1 MDRTPGASP
10 SAGEWRPG
18 PDLPVLARRCES
30 ARTLEALP
38 PKGTYRR
45 LLRSLKPYR
54 ATAAAA
60 AVASAIAAA
69 AAGLYAYLIGPL
81 LKAVLT
87 QGPVELGGVA
97 VERKDL
103 VVVFPLA
110 IVAVAALKAVAQW
123 LQGGWMQSAAPRGM
137 ADLRRDLH
145 AHLLELPPRFYEER
159 HSGELLSRLT
169 ADVAQVEVAVT
180 QALGSYVKD
189 GLQVLAL
196 LAVCLLKDVRLF
208 LLTFLVMPAA
218 VVPVS
223 RFARSLKKVA
233 TRAQASLGGLS
244 ELAAEQL
251 HNLPVVQGYGGETRA
266 VARFDAEQAAYLST
280 MRRSLFI
287 RAAFTPTVEVLGIV
301 GVALAIGVGARAVA
315 AEPALAEN
323 LLSFLAAALLMYQP
337 LKAISGTYSMVAQG
351 LGAAAR
357 LFELEDAPRPLDE
370 GESAPV
376 LAPGSALSFDGATV
390 SYDGVR
396 DALRGLTLEV
406 EAGRTVAL
414 VGASG
419 SGKSTVFATLLGFVQ
434 PGKGGVVWAG
444 RDAAGLSR
452 RSLRER
458 MAWVPQEP
466 ILFTGTVRQNL
477 AFGRGEA
484 SEAALWDALRRAHAD
499 GFVRALPRGLDEAVG
514 ERGALLSGGQRQRI
528 AIARAFLRDP
538 SLLLLD
544 EPTSALDAAS
554 EREVQAGL
562 AELQKGRT
570 TLVIAHRLSTV
581 RHADLIY
588 VLEAGQVV
596 ERGTHDELAAR
607 DGRYSALLRQ
617 GALG

>member
-1 MDRTPGASP
+1 VA
-10 SAGEWRPG
+10 
-18 PDLPVLARRCES
+18 ARRCES
-30 ARTLEALP
+30 APALEAPP

-81 LKAVLT
+81 LKAVLA
-87 QGPVELGGVA
+87 QGPVSLGGVA
-97 VERKDL
+97 VEPKDL
-103 VVVFPLA
+103 PVVFPLA
-110 IVAVAALKAVAQW
+110 IMAVAVVKAVAQW
-123 LQGGWMQSAAPRGM
+123 LQGGWMQSAAQRGM

-196 LAVCLLKDVRLF
+196 LAVCLAKDVRLF

-251 HNLPVVQGYGGETRA
+251 HNLPVVQGYGGEARA
-266 VARFDAEQAAYLST
+266 LARFDAEQAGYLST

-357 LFELEDAPRPLDE
+357 LFELQDAPRPPDV
-370 GESAPV
+370 GEAAPP
-376 LAPGSALSFDGATV
+376 LGAGSALGFEGVTV
-390 SYDGVR
+390 SYDGLR

-406 EAGRTVAL
+406 PAGKTVAL

-419 SGKSTVFATLLGFVQ
+419 SGKSTVFAALLGFV
-434 PGKGGVVWAG
+434 PPRKGQVLWAG
-444 RDAAGLSR
+444 KDAAGMSR
-452 RSLRER
+452 RSLRDR

-477 AFGRGEA
+477 AFGRAEA
-484 SEAALWDALRRAHAD
+484 SESELWDALRRAHAD
-499 GFVRALPRGLDEAVG
+499 AFVRALPRGLEEAVG

-562 AELQKGRT
+562 SELQKGRT

-596 ERGTHDELAAR
+596 ERGAHGELVAR
-607 DGRYSALLRQ
+607 DGRYAALLRQ
-617 GALG
+617 GALEAGPEREPT

>member
-1 MDRTPGASP
+1 M
-10 SAGEWRPG
+10 
-18 PDLPVLARRCES
+18 
-30 ARTLEALP
+30 EAPL

-60 AVASAIAAA
+60 AAASSIAAA
-69 AAGLYAYLIGPL
+69 AAALYAYLIGPL

-87 QGPVELGGVA
+87 QGPVELGGV
-97 VERKDL
+97 VVQREDL
-103 VVVFPLA
+103 ALVFPLA
-110 IVAVAALKAVAQW
+110 ILAAAGMKALAQW
-123 LQGGWMQSAAPRGM
+123 LQGGWMQSLGQRVM

-169 ADVAQVEVAVT
+169 ADVAQVEFSVT

-196 LAVCLLKDVRLF
+196 LALCLVTDVRLF
-208 LLTFLVMPAA
+208 LLTFLVIPAA

-223 RFARSLKKVA
+223 RFAKSLKKVA

-251 HNLPVVQGYGGETRA
+251 HNLPVVQGFRGEARA
-266 VARFDAEQAAYLST
+266 VARFDTGQAAYLST

-301 GVALAIGVGARAVA
+301 GVALAIGVGASAVA
-315 AEPALAEN
+315 AEPALAAK

-337 LKAISGTYSMVAQG
+337 LKALSGTYALVAQG
-351 LGAAAR
+351 LGAASR
-357 LFELEDAPRPLDE
+357 LFELQDAPRPEDAG
-370 GESAPV
+370 GEAPPLQGA
-376 LAPGSALSFDGATV
+376 LAFEGATV
-390 SYDGVR
+390 SYDDRR

-406 EAGRTVAL
+406 PAGRTVAL

-419 SGKSTVFATLLGFVQ
+419 SGKSTVFATVLGFVQ
-434 PGKGGVVWAG
+434 PRKGRVLWNG
-444 RDAAGLSR
+444 RDVAELSR
-452 RSLRER
+452 RSIRER
-458 MAWVPQEP
+458 LAWVPQEP
-466 ILFTGTVRQNL
+466 ILFAGTVRQNL
-477 AFGRGEA
+477 AFGRAGATEA
-484 SEAALWDALRRAHAD
+484 ELWEALRRAHAD
-499 GFVRALPRGLDEAVG
+499 ELVRALPRGLEEAVG
-514 ERGALLSGGQRQRI
+514 ERGALLSGGQRQRL

-562 AELQKGRT
+562 QELRQGRT

-596 ERGTHDELAAR
+596 ERGSHEELVAR
-607 DGRYSALLRQ
+607 EGRYTALLRQ
-617 GALG
+617 GALDEAP

>member
-1 MDRTPGASP
+1 
-10 SAGEWRPG
+10 
-18 PDLPVLARRCES
+18 
-30 ARTLEALP
+30 LEALP

-123 LQGGWMQSAAPRGM
+123 LQGGWMQSAAQRGM

-434 PGKGGVVWAG
+434 PRKGRVVWAG

-617 GALG
+617 GALGEGPGTGTR

>member
-1 MDRTPGASP
+1 MVS
-10 SAGEWRPG
+10 
-18 PDLPVLARRCES
+18 RRCES
-30 ARTLEALP
+30 ARALEAPP

-60 AVASAIAAA
+60 IAASSIAAA

-87 QGPVELGGVA
+87 QGPVALGGVA

-103 VVVFPLA
+103 AVVFPLA
-110 IVAVAALKAVAQW
+110 IVAVAVVKAVAQW
-123 LQGGWMQSAAPRGM
+123 LQGGWMQSAAQRGM

-145 AHLLELPPRFYEER
+145 AHLLVLPPRFYEER

-196 LAVCLLKDVRLF
+196 LAVCLAKDVRLF

-223 RFARSLKKVA
+223 RFAKSLKKVA

-266 VARFDAEQAAYLST
+266 LARFDAEQGTYLAT

-357 LFELEDAPRPLDE
+357 LFELEDAPRPPDA
-370 GESAPV
+370 GEAAPP
-376 LAPGSALSFDGATV
+376 LSPGSALGFEGVTV
-390 SYDGVR
+390 SYDGLR

-406 EAGRTVAL
+406 PAGKTVAL

-434 PGKGGVVWAG
+434 PRKGRVLWAG
-444 RDAAGLSR
+444 AEAAGMSR
-452 RSLRER
+452 RSLRDR

-477 AFGRGEA
+477 AFGRA
-484 SEAALWDALRRAHAD
+484 EAAESELWDALRRAHAD
-499 GFVRALPRGLDEAVG
+499 EFVRALPRGLEEAVG

-596 ERGTHDELAAR
+596 ERGAHGELVAR
-607 DGRYSALLRQ
+607 DGRYAALLRQ
-617 GALG
+617 GALDEGPGR

>member
-1 MDRTPGASP
+1 M
-10 SAGEWRPG
+10 
-18 PDLPVLARRCES
+18 
-30 ARTLEALP
+30 EALP

-123 LQGGWMQSAAPRGM
+123 LQGGWMQSAAQRGM

-434 PGKGGVVWAG
+434 PRKGRVVWAG

-484 SEAALWDALRRAHAD
+484 SEAELWDALRRAHAD

-617 GALG
+617 GALGEGPGTGTR

>member
-1 MDRTPGASP
+1 M
-10 SAGEWRPG
+10 
-18 PDLPVLARRCES
+18 
-30 ARTLEALP
+30 EAP
-38 PKGTYRR
+38 PPRGTYRR
-45 LLRSLKPYR
+45 LLRSLKPYQ

-60 AVASAIAAA
+60 AIASSVAAA
-69 AAGLYAYLIGPL
+69 AAALYAYLIGPL

-87 QGPVELGGVA
+87 EGPVELGGVA
-97 VERKDL
+97 VERRDL
-103 VVVFPLA
+103 SLVFPAA
-110 IVAVAALKAVAQW
+110 IVAVAAVKALAQW
-123 LQGGWMQSAAPRGM
+123 LQGGWMQSLGQRVM

-145 AHLLELPPRFYEER
+145 GHLLELPPRFYEER

-169 ADVAQVEVAVT
+169 ADVAQVEFAVT

-196 LAVCLLKDVRLF
+196 LGVCLATDVRLF
-208 LLTFLVMPAA
+208 LLAFLVVPAA
-218 VVPVS
+218 TVPVA

-233 TRAQASLGGLS
+233 TRAQANLGGLS
-244 ELAAEQL
+244 TLAAEQL
-251 HNLPVVQGYGGETRA
+251 HNLPVVQGFRGEARA
-266 VARFDAEQAAYLST
+266 LSRFDTEQAAYLAT
-280 MRRSLFI
+280 MRRSLLI

-315 AEPALAEN
+315 AEPALAAK

-337 LKAISGTYSMVAQG
+337 LKALSGTYSLVAQG

-357 LFELEDAPRPLDE
+357 LFELQDAPRPPDE
-370 GESAPV
+370 GEAAPP
-376 LAPGSALSFDGATV
+376 LQGSLCFDGATV

-406 EAGRTVAL
+406 MEGRTVAL

-434 PGKGGVVWAG
+434 PRRGRVVWSG
-444 RDAAGLSR
+444 RDVAGFSR
-452 RSLRER
+452 RSVRER
-458 MAWVPQEP
+458 LAWVPQEP
-466 ILFTGTVRQNL
+466 ILFSGTVRQNL
-477 AFGRGEA
+477 ALGRPGAAEA
-484 SEAALWDALRRAHAD
+484 ELWGALRRAHAEE
-499 GFVRALPRGLDEAVG
+499 FVRALPRGLEEPVG
-514 ERGALLSGGQRQRI
+514 ERGALLSGGQRQRL

-562 AELQKGRT
+562 AELQQGRT

-581 RHADLIY
+581 RHADEIY

-596 ERGTHDELAAR
+596 ERGKHDDLVAR
-607 DGRYSALLRQ
+607 DGRYAALLRQ
-617 GALG
+617 GALDEPPAVTSS

>member
-1 MDRTPGASP
+1 
-10 SAGEWRPG
+10 
-18 PDLPVLARRCES
+18 
-30 ARTLEALP
+30 LEAPP

-60 AVASAIAAA
+60 AVASAVAAA

-87 QGPVELGGVA
+87 QGPVALGGVE

-103 VVVFPLA
+103 AVVFPLA
-110 IVAVAALKAVAQW
+110 IVAVAAVKAVAQW
-123 LQGGWMQSAAPRGM
+123 LQGGWMQSAAQRGM
-137 ADLRRDLH
+137 ADLRRDRH
-145 AHLLELPPRFYEER
+145 AHLMELPPRFYEER

-266 VARFDAEQAAYLST
+266 LARFDAEQAAYLST

-315 AEPALAEN
+315 AEPALAED

-357 LFELEDAPRPLDE
+357 LFELEDAPRPVDE
-370 GESAPV
+370 GEAAP
-376 LAPGSALSFDGATV
+376 PMSGLSFDGVTV
-390 SYDGVR
+390 SYDGAR

-434 PGKGGVVWAG
+434 PRKGRVLWAG
-444 RDAAGLSR
+444 KDAAGMSR

-458 MAWVPQEP
+458 VAWVPQEP

-477 AFGRGEA
+477 AFGRAEA
-484 SEAALWDALRRAHAD
+484 PEAELWDALRRAHAD
-499 GFVRALPRGLDEAVG
+499 GFVRALPRGLEEAVG

-562 AELQKGRT
+562 AELRKGRT

-596 ERGTHDELAAR
+596 ERGTHDELVAR

-617 GALG
+617 GALAVESGAP